1 MSRRQHPISKINY
14 NCVKFHKT
22 PISRLEGVS
31 LTRYTT
37 PLFRESISLI
47 ISPSKFQT
55 ATIFLHAHL
64 QVLYYNCL
72 KFHKTPI
79 SRLEGVALTRYTTS
93 SVFSISFH
101 YSTYFS
107 SIISKSFHYS
117 TYFSSVFFQ
126 IFSLFNL
133 LFFHNIYIFSLFNLL
148 FFCIFQIISLF
159 NLLFFC
165 IFQIFSLF
173 DLPFFCILQIFSQFN

>member
-107 SIISKSFHYS
+107 FVFSKSFHFSTCLSSVFSKSFHNSTDISSLLFISFHYSTYFSSIFSKSFHYS
-117 TYFSSVFFQ
+117 TYFSS
-126 IFSLFNL
+126 
-133 LFFHNIYIFSLFNLL
+133 
-148 FFCIFQIISLF
+148 IISISF
-159 NLLFFC
+159 HYSTY
-165 IFQIFSLF
+165 FSYG
-173 DLPFFCILQIFSQFN
+173 QYGRKAS